1 MTELNAE
8 RTGAFLPALLLYGA
22 GRFLGLL
29 VFRWLLCLVR
39 RQYHCLWRHR
49 HEKKKL
55 KKSHFSLDY
64 SVLLWYIKITKKK

>member
-49 HEKKKL
+49 HEKIIKKI
-55 KKSHFSLDY
+55 SFFS
-64 SVLLWYIKITKKK
+64 